1 MILSLKELK
10 AYSGILAVAFFS
22 LALLVQPPAFQ
33 RFPELVGLI
42 HQGGI
47 WPLLPLFLVVFL
59 SYIAVRA
66 GWYVEA
72 MISNPEWSVV
82 FILTFVAFG
91 LSILCKGKPEDPFPL
106 VHDFWRYGSLAF
118 GLALLGKTETDATPP
133 AKATEAR
140 DLANMEIAVGPPPE
154 SLQLNTEP
162 VGSLYVPPPS
172 WKDDEIGK
180 HISPPPS
187 SC

>member
-1 MILSLKELK
+1 LILSFKELK
-10 AYSGILAVAFFS
+10 AYSGILAVAFLS

-33 RFPELVGLI
+33 RFPELTGLI

-118 GLALLGKTETDATPP
+118 GLTLLGKTDPDSTP
-133 AKATEAR
+133 AGKATEVR
-140 DLANMEIAVGPPPE
+140 ELANKEIAVVPPPE
-154 SLQLNTEP
+154 SLPLNTEP
-162 VGSLYVPPPS
+162 MGSLYVPPPS
-172 WKDDEIGK
+172 WKDDEIEEQ
-180 HISPPPS
+180 ISPPPS
-187 SC
+187 C